1 MASQPSL
8 LSLSLVCYSEAVHS
22 ALSCLPGV
30 TVVYIHIYLGLLM
43 GGVSSGSPCAAAI
56 LHLPPFPVFD
66 FAFQFPRGPVNVNE
80 FVTAAHDSYF
90 FCFMPQGLCSGC
102 AVRLAWLGTLEQY
115 SSHPLPDT
123 SLKCSR
129 PYPPS
134 CRLRWLSR
142 GHPRCRVTEPLLLGS
157 LRSLVSSS
165 NDFRTR
171 CQSRRNRTCSEV
183 RGR

>member
-90 FCFMPQGLCSGC
+90 FCFMSQGLCSGC

-115 SSHPLPDT
+115 SSHPLPNT

-142 GHPRCRVTEPLLLGS
+142 GHPRC
-157 LRSLVSSS
+157 
-165 NDFRTR
+165 
-171 CQSRRNRTCSEV
+171 
-183 RGR
+183 